1 MAKTICPGQDT
12 AFWKPGDVFE
22 IPCVKCGCM
31 VEFFKDDA
39 RRRCPSCGHNMQNP
53 RLNQGCASW
62 CEHAEECLGYGPI
75 IGSADSKHIDVP
87 V

>member
-1 MAKTICPGQDT
+1 MAKTMCPGQDT

-22 IPCVKCGCM
+22 VPCAKCSFP

-39 RRRCPSCGHNMQNP
+39 RRRCTNCGHNMQNP

-62 CEHAEECLGYGPI
+62 CEHTKDCLGL
-75 IGSADSKHIDVP
+75 DSKLVKEKH
-87 V
+87 